1 VSTLAEQFHCIAC
14 KLGFHSYQ
22 AYANHLIERHRRK

>member
-1 VSTLAEQFHCIAC
+1 MTLGPLFHCLTC